1 VRTTLISAVLAAILA
16 VPSCWPVTTTEQ
28 VVLSGTAMAGPTCPV
43 EQDPPDPD
51 CAERPVAGAEI
62 VVLDASG
69 SVVAR
74 VTTEEDGTFRVALE
88 PGSYQLVP
96 QPVDGL
102 MGGAP
107 AAVAVDL
114 EADRV
119 PAPVNLAY
127 DTGIR

>member
-1 VRTTLISAVLAAILA
+1 MVSGVLAVTLA
-16 VPSCWPVTTTEQ
+16 VPSCWPVAPTDD
-28 VVLSGTAMAGPTCPV
+28 VVLNGTAVAGPTCPV

-69 SVVAR
+69 ST
-74 VTTEEDGTFRVALE
+74 VTRLTTGEDGTFMVALE

-96 QPVDGL
+96 QPVEGL

-107 AAVAVDL
+107 APVMVDL
-114 EADRV
+114 AAGEV
-119 PAPVNLAY
+119 PDPVLLAY